1 MTGKIK
7 RVMDKGFGFITS
19 DESEKDIFFHFSQ
32 LVDVDFDQL
41 QEGDAVQFEIEDSP
55 RGPQA
60 VNISLASATDAVA

>member
-60 VNISLASATDAVA
+60 VNISRA